1 LFFSFEIDRLV
12 DWLECVDKR
21 NRMYAHPS
29 IANLQCHSNLFLFHH
44 HSTVFPSAYVEAVD
58 SAATFSAKVLYD
70 FAGEHE
76 GTLALHAG
84 DVVTVCKAP
93 DNGWWEGYFNGRWGL
108 FPTQYVERVA
118 DNSATSSGSGS
129 VAPRLP
135 PDSNS
140 VDAVP
145 STPGGDDDDA
155 SGKRSTLAKKDKK
168 GRSGGTHKRITQEM
182 IIRDDAA
189 PSPSPTGTSDG
200 GETKHRSDSRDA
212 ELKKREFE
220 LKEREA
226 ELAERESE
234 LAVGETALQKKQVK
248 LKKRESE
255 VSDQKQSLDDLER
268 ELNDRKEKLD
278 DADEDVRKREAKLKK
293 KESDVRDKKKEVE
306 HKELELEKKQRD
318 LQRRQKE
325 VAFQAEELQQQ
336 TAAMAKA
343 SVSRE
348 TAREDALKRAEARLA
363 QQNDE
368 IARMQQEL
376 SEKEY
381 VLQQRDAELTERER
395 EIQEKSAALAARAAV
410 ARTGTVGGP
419 RRTASAAPLS
429 AVKIDPNLSPEA
441 RKQVLRQTVIE
452 EIVATEADYV
462 GDLELVVTHC
472 LEPARQRGIISQQDL
487 TRLFSNIEQIWRS
500 NSAVLAQLVQRND
513 PTDSKVGMLGD
524 VLEGMA
530 DTLRSYAGY
539 CANHDASVAAYLKL
553 KENPD
558 SEKHLDELEK
568 DLQGHDLCGF
578 LIKPVQRL
586 CKYPLLI
593 RELSKYTDESHR
605 DYAGLQRAE
614 KAVGDAV
621 QHVNDYQKRLE
632 ATARL
637 AELQSEFI
645 GVPAGFTIDSPDH
658 TFLFEAVV
666 TELVDAGSNTSEE
679 RSLFLFSD
687 ALLVAKPHTRQKLH
701 AYKTHVPIGALRT
714 KDLPVNPQVQ
724 HGLLVQSARPQVAL
738 MLNFANAARRR
749 SFWRRPTTPSA
760 MRRAAAWRRRRARR
774 RGEQRR
780 GEAGGAVERAE
791 RREARPEQAGA
802 AAEPVARAVQGV
814 HARQVRVRAVGERA
828 AAQGDGDARHVAEN
842 AAPRSADAR
851 RPAAGAARHAAA
863 GAPRRQRRRAR
874 RAAAA
879 ASSPRAP
886 PAAPP
891 SPPPEDGGSKKRLCR
906 KCNERKA
913 VAKVTLNDGTFARC
927 ATCVSRTLASA
938 ATSRRRRRQRP
949 PRTAATSLCLCRPSA
964 PARSRRAPRA
974 AWSRHPAPPSP
985 PPLAATPRAVAP
997 ARRRLRRCRC
1007 RSSRRRRPISIAPPP
1022 PVPPPDAA
1030 DHAVAARLA
1039 RDDRRRRSCILL
1051 SREDERDDVGSAVG
1065 AATSSAA
1072 AATDTGALPSMLPPP
1087 IVGAGGTAMLVAAR
1101 FVGRRRRAGDRQC
1114 WHQRDDES
1122 IVKSG

>member
-1 LFFSFEIDRLV
+1 
-12 DWLECVDKR
+12 
-21 NRMYAHPS
+21 
-29 IANLQCHSNLFLFHH
+29 
-44 HSTVFPSAYVEAVD
+44 VEAVD

-200 GETKHRSDSRDA
+200 GDTKHRSDSRDA

-325 VAFQAEELQQQ
+325 VAIQAEELQQQ

-645 GVPAGFTIDSPDH
+645 GVPAGFSIDSPDH
-658 TFLFEAVV
+658 TFLFEAAV
-666 TELVDAGSNTSEE
+666 TELVDAASNTSEE

-701 AYKTHVPIGALRT
+701 AYKMHIPIGALRC
-714 KDLPVNPQVQ
+714 KDMPVNPQVQ
-724 HGLLVQSARPQVAL
+724 HGLLVQSSAESKMAL
-738 MLNFANAARRR
+738 MLNFASAGEKKRFLDAANNAISNAA
-749 SFWRRPTTPSA
+749 SGGASASASGAASSGAAKPAAPSSTPSA
-760 MRRAAAWRRRRARR
+760 AK
-774 RGEQRR
+774 RGPSKP
-780 GEAGGAVERAE
+780 VLPPNPS
-791 RREARPEQAGA
+791 PEQYKAFM
-802 AAEPVARAVQGV
+802 RAKYEYEQW
-814 HARQVRVRAVGERA
+814 
-828 AAQGDGDARHVAEN
+828 EN
-842 AAPRSADAR
+842 EQLRKATATPDTS
-851 RPAAGAARHAAA
+851 PKM
-863 GAPRRQRRRAR
+863 PRRVVPTPAGQPLVPPGTPPQAR
-874 RAAAA
+874 RAANSAA
-879 ASSPRAP
+879 PAVPLPPPVAAPP

-913 VAKVTLNDGTFARC
+913 VAKVTLNDGTICKVCDVCLKDFSVGGDESPPPPPAPTKNITDEPVFMSSKR
-927 ATCVSRTLASA
+927 TGTLRSRTSGRMDSAPGAAIAAAAGSNATGSRAGSPNAPLPLPQQSASA
-938 ATSRRRRRQRP
+938 PNLIAP
-949 PRTAATSLCLCRPSA
+949 PPAVPPSTPPITPLLPGWHETTADDGRVYYYHEKTNETTWDRPSA
-964 PARSRRAPRA
+964 PPPA
-974 AWSRHPAPPSP
+974 A
-985 PPLAATPRAVAP
+985 L
-997 ARRRLRRCRC
+997 
-1007 RSSRRRRPISIAPPP
+1007 PPP
-1022 PVPPPDAA
+1022 PT
-1030 DHAVAARLA
+1030 L
-1039 RDDRRRRSCILL
+1039 
-1051 SREDERDDVGSAVG
+1051 
-1065 AATSSAA
+1065 
-1072 AATDTGALPSMLPPP
+1072 GALPSMLPPP
-1087 IVGAGGTAMLVAAR
+1087 IVGAGGTA
-1101 FVGRRRRAGDRQC
+1101 VGRGSFRGPSPSGGRSPMLAPARR
-1114 WHQRDDES
+1114 
-1122 IVKSG
+1122 